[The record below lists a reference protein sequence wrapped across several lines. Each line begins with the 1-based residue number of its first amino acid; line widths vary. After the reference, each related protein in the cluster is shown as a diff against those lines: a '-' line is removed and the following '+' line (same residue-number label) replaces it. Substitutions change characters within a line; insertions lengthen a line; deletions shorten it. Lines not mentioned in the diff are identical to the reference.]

1 MNIML
6 SFIQVFFAIFG
17 VMDPVGNVPF
27 FIALTNSMDQAAKT
41 KLALRA
47 VLYAGV
53 ILIVFMFLGNSILD
67 VFHVSMESFRMA
79 GGLVLLIL
87 GFQILFGI
95 EFSNQKNEL
104 LEEKDV
110 SIVPLATPLIAG
122 PGMIT
127 SVVILSKEY
136 GYVFTLAGIIA
147 NLALSFVL
155 FRFAHIVLRILG
167 KRSAMVFAK
176 IMGLILMAIGV
187 EFIRSAL

>member
-1 MNIML
+1 ML

-17 VMDPVGNVPF
+17 IMDPVGNVPF
-27 FIALTNSMDQAAKT
+27 FITLTNSLDQPART

-47 VLYAGV
+47 VLYAGG
-53 ILIVFMFLGNSILD
+53 ILILFMFLGNSILN
-67 VFHVSMESFRMA
+67 VFSISMESFRIA

-87 GFQILFGI
+87 GFQILFGV
-95 EFSNQKNEL
+95 EFNNQKDEL

-127 SVVILSKEY
+127 AVVILSKEY
-136 GYVFTLAGIIA
+136 GYLFTLAGIIV
-147 NLALSFVL
+147 NLALSFIL
-155 FRFAHIVLRILG
+155 FRFAHIILKILG